1 MPTPHPAP
9 PTAPDPSRA
18 VLTAA
23 RSIARRQL
31 SYGYFRSIHA
41 MTRPYVYCPARHTV
55 EASVPAAAT
64 AAQVSAALRAE
75 LTAHLI
81 DNDETTDAGR

>member
-9 PTAPDPSRA
+9 PDSSRA
-18 VLTAA
+18 VLAAA
-23 RSIARRQL
+23 RRIARRQL
-31 SYGYFRSIHA
+31 SYGYYRSIHA
-41 MTRPYVYCPARHTV
+41 MTRPYRYCPARHKV

-81 DNDETTDAGR
+81 DHAETTDAGR